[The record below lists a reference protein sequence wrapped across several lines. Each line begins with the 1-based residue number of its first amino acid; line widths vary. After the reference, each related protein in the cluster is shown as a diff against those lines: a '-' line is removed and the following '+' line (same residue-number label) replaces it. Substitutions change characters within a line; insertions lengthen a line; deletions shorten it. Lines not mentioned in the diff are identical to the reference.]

1 MPREKPLLTKTML
14 KILALHASGLSLKK
28 IAKNIYV
35 SYSAVTNTM
44 YEARKRTDT
53 HTIAELVMKAHS
65 LGYLSHPT
73 GPDQSICVLTPDYP
87 KSLP

>member
-1 MPREKPLLTKTML
+1 MRKPKPLLTKTML
-14 KILALHASGLSLKK
+14 KILARHASGLSLKEV
-28 IAKNIYV
+28 AKEIFV

-53 HTIAELVMKAHS
+53 KTIAELVMKAHH

-73 GPDQSICVLTPDYP
+73 GGQVVILEPELD
-87 KSLP
+87 